1 MSNRRS
7 LTAAN
12 AYATSRPM
20 SKLFLTIALGSIAV
34 GAVGWALPDLIAQ
47 ASDSV
52 ALSGVISSQQ
62 EGLMEG
68 VVVSAR
74 RDGAN
79 FTVSVVSDAKGKY
92 SFPRTHLEPGKYAL
106 TIRAVGYDLN
116 GPGSVTIAEGK
127 TSNADLKLE
136 KTKDLASQ
144 LSSLEWAMSVPGTPE
159 QKDKVIYQTVSCAY
173 CHAWERVVKS
183 NHTADEFVDLIT
195 RMQKYYTD
203 GSAVSRDNR
212 GRGQIGPPDQVAAAE
227 QNPKW
232 GREPFG
238 VPKKELA
245 EYLTTVNLSGGKTT
259 WPYELKTLPRPK
271 GKATRV
277 IITQYDMPRPDTV
290 AHDLDLDSAGT
301 VWYTDESRMIFGKMN
316 PKTGVFTEYALPPV
330 PPGDLPGARDIQV
343 DRDDNIWFPRRIA
356 NAAVVV
362 TKYNPKTEEVSTI
375 EGAGTQFM
383 ALGPEGKIWA
393 GWTRIDPKTMKVE
406 ATYGWE
412 KSPNIPPGP
421 HRQYV
426 DLTVVNSKGNPY
438 APDIGGS
445 YIIGIDAMTG
455 QAKFWQ
461 VPTPRSS
468 PRRGRMDAQ
477 DRFWF
482 AEYTGDK
489 VGMFDTRTEK
499 FQEWPM
505 LRKYTTPYAV
515 SAPDRNGYVYATS
528 NMSERLMRLDPK
540 TGEIVEYQIPT
551 EFDSKKITYD
561 PTTSRLTLWMVNTR
575 TARMMKVEPLE

>member
-1 MSNRRS
+1 MRV
-7 LTAAN
+7 LQVGA
-12 AYATSRPM
+12 M
-20 SKLFLTIALGSIAV
+20 SKLFLTVVLGSLVA
-34 GAVGWALPDLIAQ
+34 GPLLCAAPDLMAQ
-47 ASDSV
+47 ASDPV
-52 ALSGVISSQQ
+52 ALRGVVSSQQ

-79 FTVSVVSDAKGKY
+79 FTVSVVSDAQGNY
-92 SFPRTHLEPGKYAL
+92 SFPRSHLEPGKYTL
-106 TIRAVGYDLN
+106 TIRAVGYDLS
-116 GPGSVTIAEGK
+116 GSGSVTIAEGK
-127 TSNADLKLE
+127 VSNVDLKLE

-144 LSSLEWAMSVPGTPE
+144 LSSLEWAMSVPGTTE

-173 CHAWERVVKS
+173 CHAWERIMKS

-203 GSAVSRDNR
+203 GSAVSRDKR
-212 GRGQIGPPDQVAAAE
+212 GRGQLGPPTQVSAAD
-227 QNPKW
+227 QNPIW
-232 GREPFG
+232 GRGFDTG

-245 EYLTTVNLSGGKTT
+245 EYLATVNLSGGKTT
-259 WPYELKTLPRPK
+259 WPFELKTLPRPK
-271 GKATRV
+271 AKATRI

-301 VWYTDESRMIFGKMN
+301 IWYTDESRMFFGKMN
-316 PKTGVFTEYALPPV
+316 PKTGEFKEYALPPV

-356 NAAVVV
+356 NAAIVL
-362 TKYNPKTEEVSTI
+362 TKFNPKTEELSTI
-375 EGAGTQFM
+375 EGVGTQFM

-393 GWTRIDPKTMKVE
+393 GLTRIDPKTMRVE
-406 ATYGWE
+406 AKYRWE

-445 YIIGIDAMTG
+445 YIIGIDAETG
-455 QAKFWQ
+455 EAKFWQ

-489 VGMFDTRTEK
+489 IGMFDTRTEK

-515 SAPDRNGYVYATS
+515 SAPDTNGYVYATS
-528 NMSERLMRLDPK
+528 NMTERLIRLDPK
-540 TGEIVEYQIPT
+540 TGEIIEYQMPT
-551 EFDSKKITYD
+551 EFDSKKIAFD
-561 PTTSRLTLWMVNTR
+561 PTTNRTTLWMCNTR
-575 TARMMKVEPLE
+575 TARMMKVEPLD

>member
-1 MSNRRS
+1 MPMLKVGTMWRR
-7 LTAAN
+7 
-12 AYATSRPM
+12 
-20 SKLFLTIALGSIAV
+20 FLILALGCIAIGALGSATPE
-34 GAVGWALPDLIAQ
+34 LRAQ
-47 ASDSV
+47 GSDSA
-52 ALSGVISSQQ
+52 ALSGVVSSQQ
-62 EGLMEG
+62 EGFMEG

-79 FTVSVVSDAKGKY
+79 FTVSVVSDAQGKY
-92 SFPRTHLEPGKYAL
+92 TFPRTHLEPGKYAL
-106 TIRAVGYDLN
+106 TIRAVDYDLA
-116 GPGSVTIAEGK
+116 GPSSVEIVEGK
-127 TSNADLKLE
+127 TTSANLKLQ

-144 LSSLEWAMSVPGTPE
+144 LSSLEWAMSAPGTAE
-159 QKDKVIYQTVSCAY
+159 QKDKVIYQIGSCAY
-173 CHAWERVVKS
+173 CHSWERIVRS
-183 NHTADEFVDLIT
+183 THSADEFVELIT
-195 RMQKYYTD
+195 RMQKYFPD
-203 GSAVSRDNR
+203 GSAVSRDKR
-212 GRGQIGPPDQVAAAE
+212 GRGQIGPPSQVAAAE

-232 GREPFG
+232 SREPLA

-245 EYLTTVNLSGGKTT
+245 EYLATINLSGGKTT

-290 AHDLDLDSAGT
+290 AHDLDLDSTGT
-301 VWYTDESRMIFGKMN
+301 PWYTDESHMFFGKMN
-316 PKTGVFTEYALPPV
+316 PKTGKFTEYAVPPV
-330 PPGDLPGARDIQV
+330 PPGDLPGTRDIQV
-343 DRDDNIWFPRRIA
+343 DRDDNIWFPRRTA
-356 NAAVVV
+356 NSAIVL
-362 TKYNPKTEEVSTI
+362 TKFNPKTEELSTI
-375 EGAGTQFM
+375 EGVGTQFM

-393 GWTRIDPKTMKVE
+393 GWSRIDPKSMKVE

-412 KSPNIPPGP
+412 NSPNIPPGP
-421 HRQYV
+421 HWQYV

-438 APDIGGS
+438 APDIAGS
-445 YIIGIDAMTG
+445 YIIGVDAKTG
-455 QAKFWQ
+455 EAKFWQ

-468 PRRGRMDAQ
+468 PRRGRMDSQ

-505 LRKYTTPYAV
+505 PRKYTTPYAV

-528 NMSERLMRLDPK
+528 SMSERLMRLDPK

-551 EFDSKKITYD
+551 EFDSKKMTFDRRTDRTI
-561 PTTSRLTLWMVNTR
+561 LWMCNTR
-575 TARMMKVEPLE
+575 TARMMKVEFLQ

>member
-1 MSNRRS
+1 
-7 LTAAN
+7 
-12 AYATSRPM
+12 M

-34 GAVGWALPDLIAQ
+34 GAVGWALPDLIAR
-47 ASDSV
+47 ASASV

-79 FTVSVVSDAKGKY
+79 FTVAVVSDAKGKY

>member
-1 MSNRRS
+1 
-7 LTAAN
+7 
-12 AYATSRPM
+12 M

-74 RDGAN
+74 RDGTT

>member
-1 MSNRRS
+1 MLKIGS
-7 LTAAN
+7 
-12 AYATSRPM
+12 M
-20 SKLFLTIALGSIAV
+20 SKLFLTIALGCIVVSAMS
-34 GAVGWALPDLIAQ
+34 GAPPDLMAQ
-47 ASDSV
+47 DSDPV
-52 ALSGVISSQQ
+52 ALGGVVSSQQ
-62 EGLMEG
+62 EGPMEG

-79 FTVSVVSDAKGKY
+79 FTVSVVSDAQGKY
-92 SFPRTHLEPGKYAL
+92 SFPRSHVEPGKYAL
-106 TIRAVGYDLN
+106 TIRAVGYDLKD
-116 GPGSVTIAEGK
+116 PGAVTISEGK
-127 TSNADLKLE
+127 TTNADLKLD
-136 KTKDLASQ
+136 KAKDLAAQ
-144 LSSLEWAMSVPGTPE
+144 LSSLEWAMSAPGTPE
-159 QKDKVIYQTVSCAY
+159 QKNKLIYQVVSCAY
-173 CHAWERVVKS
+173 CHALERVMRS
-183 NHTADEFVDLIT
+183 NHTADEFVDVIT

-203 GSAVSRDNR
+203 GSAVSRDKR
-212 GRGQIGPPDQVAAAE
+212 GRGQIGIPDQVAAAD
-227 QNPKW
+227 QNPIW
-232 GREPFG
+232 GREPLG

-245 EYLTTVNLSGGKTT
+245 EYLATINLSGEKTT

-290 AHDLDLDSAGT
+290 AHDLDLDSSGT
-301 VWYTDESRMIFGKMN
+301 IWYSDESRMFFGKMN
-316 PKTGVFTEYALPPV
+316 PKTGKFTEYALPPV
-330 PPGDLPGARDIQV
+330 PSGDLPGARDIQV

-356 NAAVVV
+356 GAAVVL
-362 TKYNPKTEEVSTI
+362 TKFNPKTEELSTI
-375 EGAGTQFM
+375 EGVGTQFM

-393 GWTRIDPKTMKVE
+393 GWTRVDPKTMKVE

-445 YIIGIDAMTG
+445 YIICIDAKTVE
-455 QAKFWQ
+455 AKFWQ

-489 VGMFDTRTEK
+489 IGMFDTRTEK

-528 NMSERLMRLDPK
+528 NMAERLMRLDPK

-575 TARMMKVEPLE
+575 TARMMKVEPLD

>member
-1 MSNRRS
+1 
-7 LTAAN
+7 
-12 AYATSRPM
+12 M

>member
-1 MSNRRS
+1 
-7 LTAAN
+7 
-12 AYATSRPM
+12 M
-20 SKLFLTIALGSIAV
+20 SKIILAIALGSIAA
-34 GAVGWALPDLIAQ
+34 GAMCSAAPHLLAQ
-47 ASDSV
+47 TSDSV
-52 ALSGVISSQQ
+52 VLRGVVSSQQ

-68 VVVSAR
+68 VVVSVR

-79 FTVSVVSDAKGKY
+79 FTVSVVSDAQGKY
-92 SFPRTHLEPGKYAL
+92 SFPRSHVEPGKYSL

-116 GPGSVTIAEGK
+116 APGSVEITEGK
-127 TSNADLKLE
+127 TTNEDLKLE

-173 CHAWERVVKS
+173 CHAWERIMKS
-183 NHTADEFVDLIT
+183 NHTPDEFVDLIT

-212 GRGQIGPPDQVAAAE
+212 GRGQPGPSDQVAAAD
-227 QNPKW
+227 QNTIW

-245 EYLTTVNLSGGKTT
+245 EYLATVNLSGGKTA
-259 WPYELKTLPRPK
+259 WPFEMKTLPRPK

-290 AHDLDLDSAGT
+290 AHDLDLDSGGT
-301 VWYTDESRMIFGKMN
+301 VWYTDESRMFFGKMN
-316 PKTGVFTEYALPPV
+316 PKTGKFTEYALPPV
-330 PPGDLPGARDIQV
+330 PPGNLPGARDIQV
-343 DRDDNIWFPRRIA
+343 DRDGNIWFPRRIA
-356 NAAVVV
+356 NAAIVL
-362 TKYNPKTEEVSTI
+362 TKFNPKTEEVSTI
-375 EGAGTQFM
+375 EGVGTQFM

-393 GWTRIDPKTMKVE
+393 GWTRVDPKTMKVE

-445 YIIGIDAMTG
+445 YIIGIDAKTG
-455 QAKFWQ
+455 EARFWQ

-468 PRRGRMDAQ
+468 PRRGRMDSQ
-477 DRFWF
+477 DRYWF

-489 VGMFDTRTEK
+489 IGMFDTRTEK

-515 SAPDRNGYVYATS
+515 SAPDKNGYVYATS
-528 NMSERLMRLDPK
+528 NMSERLIRLDPK
-540 TGEIVEYQIPT
+540 TGEIVEYQMPT
-551 EFDSKKITYD
+551 EFDSKKIAFD
-561 PTTSRLTLWMVNTR
+561 PTTNRSTLWMCNTR
-575 TARMMKVEPLE
+575 TARMMKVEPLD

>member
-1 MSNRRS
+1 
-7 LTAAN
+7 LLCAA
-12 AYATSRPM
+12 
-20 SKLFLTIALGSIAV
+20 
-34 GAVGWALPDLIAQ
+34 PDLMAQ
-47 ASDSV
+47 ASDPV
-52 ALSGVISSQQ
+52 ALRGVVSSQQ

-79 FTVSVVSDAKGKY
+79 FTVSVVSDAQGNY
-92 SFPRTHLEPGKYAL
+92 SFPRSHLEPGKYTL
-106 TIRAVGYDLN
+106 TIRAVGYDLS
-116 GPGSVTIAEGK
+116 GSGSVTIAEGK
-127 TSNADLKLE
+127 VSNVDLKLE

-144 LSSLEWAMSVPGTPE
+144 LSSLEWAMSVPGTTE

-173 CHAWERVVKS
+173 CHAWERIMKS

-203 GSAVSRDNR
+203 GSAVSRDKR
-212 GRGQIGPPDQVAAAE
+212 GRGQLGPPTQVSAAD
-227 QNPKW
+227 QNPIW
-232 GREPFG
+232 GRGFDAG

-245 EYLTTVNLSGGKTT
+245 EYLATVNLSGGKTT
-259 WPYELKTLPRPK
+259 WPFELKMLPRPK
-271 GKATRV
+271 AKATRI
-277 IITQYDMPRPDTV
+277 IITQYDLPRPDTV

-301 VWYTDESRMIFGKMN
+301 IWYTDESRMFFGKMN
-316 PKTGVFTEYALPPV
+316 PKTGEFKEYALPPV

-356 NAAVVV
+356 NAAIVL
-362 TKYNPKTEEVSTI
+362 TKFNPKTEELSTI
-375 EGAGTQFM
+375 EGVGTQFM

-393 GWTRIDPKTMKVE
+393 GWTRIDPKTMRVE
-406 ATYGWE
+406 AKYRWE

-445 YIIGIDAMTG
+445 YIIGIDAETG
-455 QAKFWQ
+455 EAKFWQ

-489 VGMFDTRTEK
+489 IGMFDTRTEK

-515 SAPDRNGYVYATS
+515 SAPDTNGYVYATS
-528 NMSERLMRLDPK
+528 NMTERLIRLDPK
-540 TGEIVEYQIPT
+540 TGEIIEYQMPT
-551 EFDSKKITYD
+551 EFDSKKIAFD
-561 PTTSRLTLWMVNTR
+561 PTTNRTTLWMCNTR
-575 TARMMKVEPLE
+575 TARMMKVEPLD

>member
-1 MSNRRS
+1 M
-7 LTAAN
+7 
-12 AYATSRPM
+12 
-20 SKLFLTIALGSIAV
+20 KLFLTIALGSLVLASV
-34 GAVGWALPDLIAQ
+34 SCVPAKLHAQ
-47 ASDSV
+47 SSQGE
-52 ALSGVISSQQ
+52 ALSGVVSSQL
-62 EGLMEG
+62 EGNMEG

-74 RDGAN
+74 RDAAN
-79 FTVSVVSDAKGKY
+79 FSVSVVSNVQGRY
-92 SFPRTHLEPGKYAL
+92 SFPRSHMEPGKYAL
-106 TIRAVGYDLN
+106 TIRAVGYDLI
-116 GPGSVTIAEGK
+116 GPGSVEIAAGK
-127 TSNADLKLE
+127 AATADLKLE
-136 KTKDLASQ
+136 KAKDLAAQ
-144 LSSLEWAMSVPGTPE
+144 LSSLEWAMSVPGTTE
-159 QKDKVIYQTVSCAY
+159 QKNKLIYQTVSCAY
-173 CHAWERVVKS
+173 CHAWERILTSK
-183 NHTADEFVDLIT
+183 HTADEFVELIT

-203 GSAVSRDNR
+203 GSAVSRDKR
-212 GRGQIGPPDQVAAAE
+212 GRGQLGTPDQIAAAE
-227 QNPKW
+227 QNPIW

-245 EYLTTVNLSGGKTT
+245 EYLATLNFSGGKMTS
-259 WPYELKTLPRPK
+259 PFELKTLPRPK

-301 VWYTDESRMIFGKMN
+301 PWYTDESRMFFGKMN
-316 PKTGVFTEYALPPV
+316 PKTGAFTEYSLPPV
-330 PPGDLPGARDIQV
+330 PSGDLPGARDIQV

-356 NAAVVV
+356 NAAIVL
-362 TKYNPKTEEVSTI
+362 TKFNPKTEELSTI
-375 EGAGTQFM
+375 EGVGTQFM

-393 GWTRIDPKTMKVE
+393 GWTRINPKTMKVE

-445 YIIGIDAMTG
+445 YIIGIDALTG
-455 QAKFWQ
+455 EAKFWQ

-489 VGMFDTRTEK
+489 IGMFDTRTEK

-505 LRKYTTPYAV
+505 VRKFTTPYAV
-515 SAPDRNGYVYATS
+515 SAPDRDGYVYATS
-528 NMSERLMRLDPK
+528 NMSERLIRLDPK

-561 PTTSRLTLWMVNTR
+561 PTTSRSTLWMINTR
-575 TARMMKVEPLE
+575 TARMMKVEPLD

>member
-1 MSNRRS
+1 
-7 LTAAN
+7 
-12 AYATSRPM
+12 M
-20 SKLFLTIALGSIAV
+20 SKLFLTIALGSILV
-34 GAVGWALPDLIAQ
+34 GAVGWAFPDLIAQ

-316 PKTGVFTEYALPPV
+316 PKTGVFTEYVLPPV

>member
-1 MSNRRS
+1 M
-7 LTAAN
+7 LQVGP
-12 AYATSRPM
+12 TSG
-20 SKLFLTIALGSIAV
+20 LFLTIALGSVVI
-34 GAVGWALPDLIAQ
+34 GAMSWAPPDLIAQ
-47 ASDSV
+47 ASGSV
-52 ALSGVISSQQ
+52 ALKGVVSSQQ

-74 RDGAN
+74 REGAHS
-79 FTVSVVSDAKGKY
+79 TVSVVSDAQGKY
-92 SFPRTHLEPGKYAL
+92 SFPRTHLSAGKYAI
-106 TIRAVGYDLN
+106 TIRAVGFDLV
-116 GPGSVTIAEGK
+116 GARSAEIAEGK
-127 TSNADLKLE
+127 RSSVDLKLE
-136 KTKDLASQ
+136 KAKDLASQ
-144 LSSLEWAMSVPGTPE
+144 LSSLEWVMSATGTPE
-159 QKDKVIYQTVSCAY
+159 QKDKLVYQTVSCAY
-173 CHAWERVVKS
+173 CHALERVMKS
-183 NHTADEFVDLIT
+183 RHTADEFVDLIT

-203 GSAVSRDNR
+203 GSAVSRDRR
-212 GRGQIGPPDQVAAAE
+212 GRGQPGPPDQVAAAE
-227 QNPKW
+227 QNPIW

-238 VPKKELA
+238 IPKKELA
-245 EYLTTVNLSGGKTT
+245 EYLATVNLSGGKTT
-259 WPYELKTLPRPK
+259 WPFELKTLPRPK

-290 AHDLDLDSAGT
+290 AHDLDLDSAGN
-301 VWYTDESRMIFGKMN
+301 VWYTDESRMFFGKMN
-316 PKTGVFTEYALPPV
+316 AKTGTFTEYPLPPV

-356 NAAVVV
+356 NAAIVL
-362 TKYNPKTEEVSTI
+362 TKYNPKTEEISTI
-375 EGAGTQFM
+375 EGVGTQFM
-383 ALGPEGKIWA
+383 ALGPQGKIWA
-393 GWTRIDPKTMKVE
+393 GWTRVDPKTMTVE
-406 ATYGWE
+406 ARYSWE
-412 KSPNIPPGP
+412 KSPNIPPGF

-445 YIIGIDAMTG
+445 YIIGIDSMT
-455 QAKFWQ
+455 AEARFWQ

-489 VGMFDTRTEK
+489 IGMFDTRTEK

-528 NMSERLMRLDPK
+528 NMSERLIRLDPK

-575 TARMMKVEPLE
+575 TARMMKVEPLD

>member
-356 NAAVVV
+356 NAAVVL

>member
-1 MSNRRS
+1 
-7 LTAAN
+7 
-12 AYATSRPM
+12 M
-20 SKLFLTIALGSIAV
+20 SKLFLNIALVTFLV
-34 GAVGWALPDLIAQ
+34 GVLSSAPPDLIAQ
-47 ASDSV
+47 AADPV
-52 ALSGVISSQQ
+52 ALSGVVSSQE

-79 FTVSVVSDAKGKY
+79 FTVSVVSNAQGKY
-92 SFPRTHLEPGKYAL
+92 SFPRSHLEPGKYAL
-106 TIRAVGYDLN
+106 TIRAVSYDLN
-116 GPGSVTIAEGK
+116 GPGTVAISEGK
-127 TSNADLKLE
+127 TTNADLKLE
-136 KTKDLASQ
+136 RTKDLASQ
-144 LSSLEWAMSVPGTPE
+144 LSSLEWAMSAPGTPE
-159 QKDKVIYQTVSCAY
+159 QKNKLIYQVVSCAY
-173 CHAWERVVKS
+173 CHALERVMKS
-183 NHTADEFVDLIT
+183 NHTAGEFVEVIS

-203 GSAVSRDNR
+203 GSAVSRDKR
-212 GRGQIGPPDQVAAAE
+212 GRGQIGIPDQVATADE
-227 QNPKW
+227 NPIW
-232 GREPFG
+232 GREPLG

-245 EYLTTVNLSGGKTT
+245 DYLATVNLSGGKTT
-259 WPYELKTLPRPK
+259 WPYELKMLPRPK

-277 IITQYDMPRPDTV
+277 IITQYDLPRPDTV
-290 AHDLDLDSAGT
+290 AHDLDLDSTGT
-301 VWYTDESRMIFGKMN
+301 IWYTDESRMFFGKMN
-316 PKTGVFTEYALPPV
+316 PKTGEFKEYALPPV

-356 NAAVVV
+356 NAAIVL
-362 TKYNPKTEEVSTI
+362 TKFNPKTEELSTI
-375 EGAGTQFM
+375 EGVGTQFM

-393 GWTRIDPKTMKVE
+393 GWTRVDPKTMKVE

-445 YIIGIDAMTG
+445 YIIGIDAKTG
-455 QAKFWQ
+455 EAKFWQ

-499 FQEWPM
+499 FQEWAMP
-505 LRKYTTPYAV
+505 RKYTTPYAV
-515 SAPDRNGYVYATS
+515 SAPDKNGYVYATS
-528 NMSERLMRLDPK
+528 NMAERLMRLDPK

>member
-1 MSNRRS
+1 M
-7 LTAAN
+7 LKIG
-12 AYATSRPM
+12 PM
-20 SKLFLTIALGSIAV
+20 SKLFLTIALGSIVV
-34 GAVGWALPDLIAQ
+34 GALSGAPPDLIAQ
-47 ASDSV
+47 ASDPV
-52 ALSGVISSQQ
+52 ALAGVVSSQQ

-79 FTVSVVSDAKGKY
+79 FTVSVVSDAHGKY
-92 SFPRTHLEPGKYAL
+92 SFPRSHVEPGKYAL
-106 TIRAVGYDLN
+106 TIRAVGYDLK

-127 TSNADLKLE
+127 TTNADLQLD
-136 KTKDLASQ
+136 KTKDLAAQ
-144 LSSLEWAMSVPGTPE
+144 LSSLEWAMSAPGTPE
-159 QKDKVIYQTVSCAY
+159 QKNKLIYQVVSCAY

-183 NHTADEFVDLIT
+183 NHTADEFVDVIT

-203 GSAVSRDNR
+203 GSAVSRDKR
-212 GRGQIGPPDQVAAAE
+212 GRGQIGIPEQVAAADE
-227 QNPKW
+227 NPLW

-245 EYLTTVNLSGGKTT
+245 EYLATINLSGGKTM
-259 WPYELKTLPRPK
+259 WPFELKTLPRPK

-301 VWYTDESRMIFGKMN
+301 VWYTDESRMFFGKMN
-316 PKTGVFTEYALPPV
+316 PKTGAFTEYALPPV

-356 NAAVVV
+356 SAAIVV
-362 TKYNPKTEEVSTI
+362 TKFNPKTEEVSTI
-375 EGAGTQFM
+375 EGVGTQFM

-393 GWTRIDPKTMKVE
+393 GWSRIDPKTMKVE

-445 YIIGIDAMTG
+445 YIIGIDAKTG
-455 QAKFWQ
+455 EAKFWQ

-468 PRRGRMDAQ
+468 PRRGRMDPQ
-477 DRFWF
+477 DRYWF

-489 VGMFDTRTEK
+489 IGMFDTRTEK

-551 EFDSKKITYD
+551 EFDSKKITFD

-575 TARMMKVEPLE
+575 TARMMKVEPLD

>member
-1 MSNRRS
+1 MLQVGS
-7 LTAAN
+7 
-12 AYATSRPM
+12 M
-20 SKLFLTIALGSIAV
+20 SKIILAIALGSIAA
-34 GAVGWALPDLIAQ
+34 GAMCSAAPHLLAQ
-47 ASDSV
+47 TSDSV
-52 ALSGVISSQQ
+52 VLRGVVSSQQ

-68 VVVSAR
+68 VVVSVR

-79 FTVSVVSDAKGKY
+79 FTVSVVSDAQGKY
-92 SFPRTHLEPGKYAL
+92 SFPRSHVEPGKYSL

-116 GPGSVTIAEGK
+116 SPGSVEITEGK
-127 TSNADLKLE
+127 TTNEDLKLE

-144 LSSLEWAMSVPGTPE
+144 LSSLEWAMSAPGTTD

-173 CHAWERVVKS
+173 CHAWERIMKS
-183 NHTADEFVDLIT
+183 NHTPDEFVDLIT

-212 GRGQIGPPDQVAAAE
+212 GRGQPGPSDQVAAAD
-227 QNPKW
+227 QNTIW

-245 EYLTTVNLSGGKTT
+245 EYLATVNLSGGKTA
-259 WPYELKTLPRPK
+259 WPFEMKTLPRPK

-290 AHDLDLDSAGT
+290 AHDLDLDSGGT
-301 VWYTDESRMIFGKMN
+301 VWYTDESRMFFGKMN
-316 PKTGVFTEYALPPV
+316 PKTGKFTEYALPPV
-330 PPGDLPGARDIQV
+330 PPGNLPGARDIQV
-343 DRDDNIWFPRRIA
+343 DRDGNIWFPRRIA
-356 NAAVVV
+356 NAAIVL
-362 TKYNPKTEEVSTI
+362 TKFNPKTEEVSTI
-375 EGAGTQFM
+375 EGVGTQFM

-393 GWTRIDPKTMKVE
+393 GWTRVDPKTMKVE

-445 YIIGIDAMTG
+445 YIIGIDAKTG
-455 QAKFWQ
+455 EARFWQ

-468 PRRGRMDAQ
+468 PRRGRMDSQ
-477 DRFWF
+477 DRYWF

-489 VGMFDTRTEK
+489 IGMFDTRTEK

-515 SAPDRNGYVYATS
+515 SAPDKNGYVYATS
-528 NMSERLMRLDPK
+528 NMSERLIRLDPK
-540 TGEIVEYQIPT
+540 TGEIVEYQMPT
-551 EFDSKKITYD
+551 EFDSKKIAFD
-561 PTTSRLTLWMVNTR
+561 PTTNRSTLWMCNTR
-575 TARMMKVEPLE
+575 TARMMKVEPLD

>member
-1 MSNRRS
+1 M
-7 LTAAN
+7 LQVG
-12 AYATSRPM
+12 PM
-20 SKLFLTIALGSIAV
+20 SKIILAIAFGSIVA
-34 GAVGWALPDLIAQ
+34 GAMCSAAPHLLAQ
-47 ASDSV
+47 APDSV
-52 ALSGVISSQQ
+52 ALRGVVSSQQ
-62 EGLMEG
+62 ESLMEG
-68 VVVSAR
+68 VVVSVR

-79 FTVSVVSDAKGKY
+79 FTVSVVSDALGKY
-92 SFPRTHLEPGKYAL
+92 SFPRSHVEPGKYSL
-106 TIRAVGYDLN
+106 TIRAVGYNLN
-116 GPGSVTIAEGK
+116 APGSVEITEGK
-127 TSNADLKLE
+127 TTNADLKLE

-173 CHAWERVVKS
+173 CHAWERIMKS
-183 NHTADEFVDLIT
+183 KHTPDEFLDLIT

-212 GRGQIGPPDQVAAAE
+212 GRGQPGPPDQVAAAD
-227 QNPKW
+227 QNTIW

-245 EYLTTVNLSGGKTT
+245 EYLATVNLSGGKTT
-259 WPYELKTLPRPK
+259 WPFEMKTLPRPK

-277 IITQYDMPRPDTV
+277 IITQFDMPRPDTV

-301 VWYTDESRMIFGKMN
+301 VWYTDESRMFFGKMN
-316 PKTGVFTEYALPPV
+316 PKTGKFTEYALPPV

-356 NAAVVV
+356 NAAIVL
-362 TKYNPKTEEVSTI
+362 TKFNPKTEEVSTI
-375 EGAGTQFM
+375 EGVGTQFM

-393 GWTRIDPKTMKVE
+393 GWTRVDPKAMKVE

-445 YIIGIDAMTG
+445 YIIGIDANTG
-455 QAKFWQ
+455 EARFWQ

-468 PRRGRMDAQ
+468 PRRGRMDSQ
-477 DRFWF
+477 DRYWF

-489 VGMFDTRTEK
+489 IGMFDTRTEK

-515 SAPDRNGYVYATS
+515 SAPDKNGYVYATS
-528 NMSERLMRLDPK
+528 NMSERLIRLDPK
-540 TGEIVEYQIPT
+540 TGEIVEYQMPT
-551 EFDSKKITYD
+551 EFDSKKIAFD
-561 PTTSRLTLWMVNTR
+561 PTTSRSTLWMCNTR
-575 TARMMKVEPLE
+575 TARMMKVEPLD

>member
-1 MSNRRS
+1 MLQVASM
-7 LTAAN
+7 
-12 AYATSRPM
+12 P
-20 SKLFLTIALGSIAV
+20 KLFLTIAIGTLMVSAMSLFP
-34 GAVGWALPDLIAQ
+34 AHLPAQ
-47 ASDSV
+47 ASSPA
-52 ALSGVISSQQ
+52 ALRGVVSSQQ

-68 VVVSAR
+68 VGVSAR
-74 RDGAN
+74 REGAN
-79 FTVSVVSDAKGKY
+79 FTVSVVSDAQGKY

-106 TIRAVGYDLN
+106 TIRAVGYDLKD
-116 GPGSVTIAEGK
+116 PGSLTIAEGK
-127 TSNADLKLE
+127 TTNADLKLD
-136 KTKDLASQ
+136 KAKDLASQ
-144 LSSLEWAMSVPGTPE
+144 LSSFEWVMSAPGTSE
-159 QKDKVIYQTVSCAY
+159 QKNKLIYQTVSCAY
-173 CHAWERVVKS
+173 CHALERVMKS
-183 NHTADEFVDLIT
+183 NHTADEFVDVIT

-203 GSAVSRDNR
+203 GSAVSRDKR
-212 GRGQIGPPDQVAAAE
+212 GRGQIGIPEQVAAADE
-227 QNPKW
+227 NPIW
-232 GREPFG
+232 GREPYG
-238 VPKKELA
+238 IPKKELA
-245 EYLTTVNLSGGKTT
+245 EYLATINLSGGKTT
-259 WPYELKTLPRPK
+259 WPFELKTLPRPK

-290 AHDLDLDSAGT
+290 SHDLYLDSKGT
-301 VWYTDESRMIFGKMN
+301 PWYTDESRMFLGKMD
-316 PKTGVFTEYALPPV
+316 PKPGTFTEYALPPV

-356 NAAVVV
+356 GAALVL
-362 TKYNPKTEEVSTI
+362 TRFNPKTEKVSTI
-375 EGAGTQFM
+375 EGVGMQFM

-445 YIIGIDAMTG
+445 YIIGIDAKTG
-455 QAKFWQ
+455 EAKFWQ

-477 DRFWF
+477 DRYWF

-489 VGMFDTRTEK
+489 IGMFDTRTEK

-505 LRKYTTPYAV
+505 PRKYTTPYAV
-515 SAPDRNGYVYATS
+515 SAPDKNGYVYATS
-528 NMSERLMRLDPK
+528 NMSERLMRLDSK

-551 EFDSKKITYD
+551 EFDSKKTPSD
-561 PTTSRLTLWMVNTR
+561 PTTSRWTLWMITTR
-575 TARMMKVEPLE
+575 TARMMKVEPLD

>member
-1 MSNRRS
+1 M
-7 LTAAN
+7 LQVGA
-12 AYATSRPM
+12 M
-20 SKLFLTIALGSIAV
+20 SKILLAIALGSIV
-34 GAVGWALPDLIAQ
+34 GAAMHSAAPDLKAQ
-47 ASDSV
+47 ASDPA
-52 ALSGVISSQQ
+52 ALSGVVSSQQ

-68 VVVSAR
+68 VVVNAR

-79 FTVSVVSDAKGKY
+79 FTVSVVSDAQGKY
-92 SFPRTHLEPGKYAL
+92 SFPQTHLEPGTYAL
-106 TIRAVGYDLN
+106 TIRAIGYDLK
-116 GPGSVTIAEGK
+116 GPGSVTIAAGK
-127 TSNADLKLE
+127 TSNADLKLV

-144 LSSLEWAMSVPGTPE
+144 LSSIEWAMSVPGTPN
-159 QKDKVIYQTVSCAY
+159 QKEKVIYQTVSCAY
-173 CHAWERVVKS
+173 CHAWERIMKS
-183 NHTADEFVDLIT
+183 NHSADEFVDLIT

-203 GSAVSRDNR
+203 GSAVSRDKR
-212 GRGQIGPPDQVAAAE
+212 GRGQLGPPDQVAAADE
-227 QNPKW
+227 NPIW

-245 EYLTTVNLSGGKTT
+245 AYLARVNLSGGKTT
-259 WPYELKTLPRPK
+259 WPFELKTLPRPK

-301 VWYTDESRMIFGKMN
+301 IWYTDESRMFFGKMN
-316 PKTGVFTEYALPPV
+316 PKTGAFTEYSLPPV

-343 DRDDNIWFPRRIA
+343 DRDDNLWFPRRIA
-356 NAAVVV
+356 NAVIVL
-362 TKYNPKTEEVSTI
+362 TKFNPKTEELSTI
-375 EGAGTQFM
+375 EGVGTQFM

-393 GWTRIDPKTMKVE
+393 GWTRVDPKTMKVE
-406 ATYGWE
+406 ATYSWE

-426 DLTVVNSKGNPY
+426 DLTVVNSKGTPY

-445 YIIGIDAMTG
+445 YIIGINAKTG
-455 QAKFWQ
+455 EAKFWQ

-489 VGMFDTRTEK
+489 IGMFDTRTEK

-505 LRKYTTPYAV
+505 LRKYMTPYAV
-515 SAPDRNGYVYATS
+515 SAPDKNGYLYATS
-528 NMSERLMRLDPK
+528 NMSERLIRLDPK

-551 EFDSKKITYD
+551 EFDSKKIAFD
-561 PTTSRLTLWMVNTR
+561 PTTGRTSLWMCNTR
-575 TARMMKVEPLE
+575 TARMMKVEPLD

>member
-1 MSNRRS
+1 
-7 LTAAN
+7 
-12 AYATSRPM
+12 M

-316 PKTGVFTEYALPPV
+316 PKTGVFTEYVLPPV

>member
-1 MSNRRS
+1 
-7 LTAAN
+7 
-12 AYATSRPM
+12 M

-540 TGEIVEYQIPT
+540 TGDIVEYQIPT

>member
-1 MSNRRS
+1 
-7 LTAAN
+7 
-12 AYATSRPM
+12 M

-245 EYLTTVNLSGGKTT
+245 KYLTTVNLSGGKTT

-356 NAAVVV
+356 NAAVVL

-383 ALGPEGKIWA
+383 ALGPDGKIWA

-575 TARMMKVEPLE
+575 TAKMMKVEPLE